1 MGRGVRKSRQPMNA
15 AAPAPVALFAY
26 NRPAHLL
33 RVIRALAAN
42 PESAHSEL
50 HIYSDAA
57 RDVRSEAAVAEVRSI
72 IATATA
78 GFARVVPVLRER
90 NLGLAGSIVDGVT
103 RLCASHG
110 RVIVVEDDLVVSRH
124 FLRYMNEALDLYQH
138 EERVISIHAYIYP
151 VSAPLPETFF
161 LRGADC
167 WGWATWQRG
176 WNLFD
181 ADGAKLLAQ
190 IEQRRLT
197 SDFDFNGSADYTR
210 MLRDQISGRNDSWAV
225 RWYAAAFLEDRLT
238 LYPGR
243 SLVENIGA
251 DGSGTHTGATDVFD
265 VRLAEGPVKATRIAI
280 EENKAARALVEK
292 HFRAI
297 QPSTLRRLRNRA
309 RRLLRLEN

>member
-1 MGRGVRKSRQPMNA
+1 MNA

-57 RDVRSEAAVAEVRSI
+57 RDVRSEAAVAEVRGI
-72 IATATA
+72 IATATATATA
-78 GFARVVPVLRER
+78 GFASVVPVLRER

-124 FLRYMNEALDLYQH
+124 FLRYMNDTLDMY
-138 EERVISIHAYIYP
+138 EPDERVISIHAYIYP

-167 WGWATWQRG
+167 WGWATWKRG
-176 WNLFD
+176 WDVFEP
-181 ADGAKLLAQ
+181 DGAKLLAQ
-190 IEQRRLT
+190 LEQRVLT
-197 SDFDFNGSADYTR
+197 RDFDFNGSADYTR

-243 SLVENIGA
+243 SLVKNIGA
-251 DGSGTHTGATDVFD
+251 DGSGTHTGVTDVFD
-265 VRLAEGPVKATRIAI
+265 VRLTEDPVKATRIAI
-280 EENKAARALVEK
+280 EESKAARALVEK
-292 HFRAI
+292 YFRAI
-297 QPSTLRRLRNRA
+297 QPSMLHRLRNRA
-309 RRLLRLEN
+309 RRLLRLEK